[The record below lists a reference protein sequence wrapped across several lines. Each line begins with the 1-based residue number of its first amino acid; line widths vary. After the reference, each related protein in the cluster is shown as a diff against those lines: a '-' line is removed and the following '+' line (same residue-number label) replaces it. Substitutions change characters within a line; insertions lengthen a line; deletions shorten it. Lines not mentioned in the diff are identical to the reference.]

1 MCSIVLALL
10 TGGALHLKPSFVVF
24 IGLALVLFILIYHRL
39 DTGLILTLFWAP
51 FFLFPVSLH
60 SFAIPM
66 VEVMILLT
74 AAAGFSKLMV
84 HLGTQLQMSN
94 SRYPL
99 LSKESFKSITMMDLA
114 VFSLAALALLSLF
127 WTRNPDPA
135 RTELRTLIAEPL
147 LFYLLLRIARPNT
160 RTLVMLAATLIL
172 AGVIVSVYGL
182 YLYFIGDSAII
193 AEDGARRLHSI
204 YGSPNNVGLL
214 LGRTI
219 PFALAFVFV
228 SVERRWRWLAAGS
241 LLVMSPALILTQS
254 VGAIALGVPAGIGL
268 VCIGRFRRK
277 ALMPLIILAVIGVVG
292 FAILTQVSAR
302 FANVLDF
309 SSGTNFV
316 RLRVWESTIAML
328 HEYPLTGIGM
338 DQFLYHYGGEFLLPD
353 VIWNAELSHPH
364 NFILD
369 FWTRLSVLGL
379 AAFALIQ
386 LVFWRG
392 ARSVMRVFR
401 ERDPSLFA
409 ITLGLIGSMAAL
421 LAHGMI
427 DNSVFVI
434 DLAFIFMFQ
443 LAAMMRLREMS
454 GATAS

>member
-1 MCSIVLALL
+1 MA
-10 TGGALHLKPSFVVF
+10 
-24 IGLALVLFILIYHRL
+24 
-39 DTGLILTLFWAP
+39 
-51 FFLFPVSLH
+51 
-60 SFAIPM
+60 
-66 VEVMILLT
+66 
-74 AAAGFSKLMV
+74 
-84 HLGTQLQMSN
+84 
-94 SRYPL
+94 
-99 LSKESFKSITMMDLA
+99 
-114 VFSLAALALLSLF
+114 
-127 WTRNPDPA
+127 
-135 RTELRTLIAEPL
+135 
-147 LFYLLLRIARPNT
+147 YL
-160 RTLVMLAATLIL
+160 
-172 AGVIVSVYGL
+172 
-182 YLYFIGDSAII
+182 
-193 AEDGARRLHSI
+193 
-204 YGSPNNVGLL
+204 
-214 LGRTI
+214 
-219 PFALAFVFV
+219 
-228 SVERRWRWLAAGS
+228 
-241 LLVMSPALILTQS
+241 
-254 VGAIALGVPAGIGL
+254 
-268 VCIGRFRRK
+268 
-277 ALMPLIILAVIGVVG
+277 G

-302 FANVLDF
+302 FANILDF

-409 ITLGLIGSMAAL
+409 IALGLIGSMAAL